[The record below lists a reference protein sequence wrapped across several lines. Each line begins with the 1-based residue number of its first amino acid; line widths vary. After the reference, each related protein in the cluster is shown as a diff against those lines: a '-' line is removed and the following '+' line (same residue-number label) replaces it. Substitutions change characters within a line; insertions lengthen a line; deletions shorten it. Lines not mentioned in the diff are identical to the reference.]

1 MRSLTGTGMVVV
13 ALTATVAAILF
24 PIWTY
29 DDRSGTGLA
38 NLRAGSVPTAWGPLS
53 AADRDFVVRVRL
65 AGLWE
70 LPAGQQAV
78 ARAPSVAVRTAGEHL
93 VHGHTYLDARVREV
107 AKRLSMELPS
117 QPTAQQLGWLEE
129 FTAARGLEYET
140 KFANILRRAHGKVF
154 SLVADIRASTR
165 NTLVRGLADDAN
177 TTVLDHIKV
186 LEATGLVDFDAV
198 AADSAATS
206 TASPTG
212 PPPPVPG
219 ATPPPAGALTPTP
232 PSSVFPLPPPVS
244 RPRPTPQPDQ
254 SARSDR
260 STGRTPHG
268 VAAGNSRKNRPCSRS
283 SFCWSP
289 GPSRASAAPGS
300 ASPPSK
306 PPAPPPHAKTGN
318 GN

>member
-29 DDRSGTGLA
+29 EDRSGTGLA

-65 AGLWE
+65 AGLLE
-70 LPAGQQAV
+70 LPAGQQAID
-78 ARAPSVAVRTAGEHL
+78 RAPSVAVRTAGEHL

-107 AKRLSMELPS
+107 AKRLSMELPN
-117 QPTAQQLGWLEE
+117 QPTGQQRGWLEE

-154 SLVADIRASTR
+154 SLVADIRNSTR
-165 NTLVRGLADDAN
+165 NTLVRALADDAN

-186 LEATGLVDFDAV
+186 LEATGLIDFDAI
-198 AADSAATS
+198 AADSAQSDRSA
-206 TASPTG
+206 
-212 PPPPVPG
+212 
-219 ATPPPAGALTPTP
+219 
-232 PSSVFPLPPPVS
+232 
-244 RPRPTPQPDQ
+244 Q
-254 SARSDR
+254 SAQSAR

-268 VAAGNSRKNRPCSRS
+268 ITTVNSRRTQSCSGR

-306 PPAPPPHAKTGN
+306 PPARTSRPKKGPRN
-318 GN
+318 